1 VGLLRVRNIGVR
13 FMYRHF
19 QDVAIAIATSLL
31 ILMTVPVP
39 GAAATL
45 IPLEVGTMQG
55 DSSAEV
61 YYGVDQGFFAAE
73 GLDVHITAF
82 NNTAA
87 EAAAASSSA
96 VDIANGGVGTL
107 AVARE
112 RGILNSVIAPASV
125 YAAGAP
131 TAMLMVAKDS
141 PYKTAADLNGSVIG
155 TNGLKDQ
162 AQLEVMLWLE
172 RHGADL
178 KTIKFVE
185 VPFSTMADA
194 LAHNRVA
201 AAQIVEPLLTA
212 DIGGLRPLSDT
223 MGAVAPNFVSSSWFA
238 SDTWL
243 QAHPDIAARFVRAML
258 RIAVWGNTHRA
269 QSAAILVRTAKL
281 DPGIAAKMTRATYGV
296 SLEPELMQ
304 PVLDMFVH
312 FGVLPKTMSAEEL
325 VWRDS
330 PAYPKQH

>member
-1 VGLLRVRNIGVR
+1 
-13 FMYRHF
+13 MYRHF

-131 TAMLMVAKDS
+131 TATLVELVSDES
-141 PYKTAADLNGSVIG
+141 RHQL
-155 TNGLKDQ
+155 Q
-162 AQLEVMLWLE
+162 ARDVVLARLLEVLLIE
-172 RHGADL
+172 ALR
-178 KTIKFVE
+178 
-185 VPFSTMADA
+185 STAGT
-194 LAHNRVA
+194 
-201 AAQIVEPLLTA
+201 TA
-212 DIGGLRPLSDT
+212 SPG
-223 MGAVAPNFVSSSWFA
+223 
-238 SDTWL
+238 
-243 QAHPDIAARFVRAML
+243 
-258 RIAVWGNTHRA
+258 
-269 QSAAILVRTAKL
+269 LVRGLADERLGSAIRRTSRLQVRKHVQCCIYPLCRTA
-281 DPGIAAKMTRATYGV
+281 PARYARMAKV
-296 SLEPELMQ
+296 SQ
-304 PVLDMFVH
+304 
-312 FGVLPKTMSAEEL
+312 A
-325 VWRDS
+325 
-330 PAYPKQH
+330 

>member
-112 RGILNSVIAPASV
+112 RGILNSVIAPPVCTRRGHRRRRS
-125 YAAGAP
+125 
-131 TAMLMVAKDS
+131 
-141 PYKTAADLNGSVIG
+141 
-155 TNGLKDQ
+155 
-162 AQLEVMLWLE
+162 W
-172 RHGADL
+172 
-178 KTIKFVE
+178 
-185 VPFSTMADA
+185 
-194 LAHNRVA
+194 
-201 AAQIVEPLLTA
+201 
-212 DIGGLRPLSDT
+212 
-223 MGAVAPNFVSSSWFA
+223 SS
-238 SDTWL
+238 
-243 QAHPDIAARFVRAML
+243 
-258 RIAVWGNTHRA
+258 
-269 QSAAILVRTAKL
+269 
-281 DPGIAAKMTRATYGV
+281 
-296 SLEPELMQ
+296 
-304 PVLDMFVH
+304 
-312 FGVLPKTMSAEEL
+312 
-325 VWRDS
+325 
-330 PAYPKQH
+330 